1 MSFNDVLMIILAL
14 CICVDILFI
23 PFHIYD
29 HYFNS
34 KNAEEKANNT
44 WLSYKSINIIGGICL
59 FLTIIIGGYF
69 YIIYKG

>member
-23 PFHIYD
+23 PFCIYD
-29 HYFNS
+29 YYS

-44 WLSYKSINIIGGICL
+44 WLSYRAIGIIGYICL
-59 FLTIIIGGYF
+59 FLTIIIGFYF
-69 YIIYKG
+69 SVI

>member
-14 CICVDILFI
+14 CICVDALFI

-29 HYFNS
+29 YYS

-44 WLSYKSINIIGGICL
+44 WLSYKAINIIGCICL
-59 FLTIIIGGYF
+59 LLTLVIGSYFSIIHG
-69 YIIYKG
+69 